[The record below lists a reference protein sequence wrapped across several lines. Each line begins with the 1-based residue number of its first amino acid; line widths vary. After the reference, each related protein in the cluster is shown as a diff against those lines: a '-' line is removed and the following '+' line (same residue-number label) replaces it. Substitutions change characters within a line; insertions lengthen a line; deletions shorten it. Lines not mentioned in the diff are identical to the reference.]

1 MEASRTPALVSRPAF
16 ADVALDVPLRA
27 GDRVFTFA
35 IPEPWQDQVTPGIA
49 VRVPFG
55 QRNAVGFVVT
65 VADQAARR
73 VRAIA
78 AIESR
83 IPPLPA
89 DLVSL
94 ARWMADYY
102 VCSVGEAIA
111 AMLPPLAAALSKKPP
126 GPIQIVRGDGAS
138 SALSDT
144 GVVAQLNAGKQVV
157 AVVGEAAR
165 FEAYAQ
171 ALQWALDRQTD
182 VIVLV
187 PEVAQAERMLEW
199 ILRRTAVPAVLL
211 AGDIPPRSRWEI
223 WRQIASGAVR
233 VVVGT
238 RSAVFAPLPRL
249 GLVIVDHEED
259 SSYKEEREPR
269 YHVRRVAEE
278 RSRLRQVPV
287 IFGTPAPSLEMV
299 AGMQRGEVATVALP
313 ERARPLVAIS
323 DVRSE
328 AGPLGGLFG
337 RRLFQALVQ
346 TLPRGRAIIFV
357 PHRGYA
363 DFLLCHECGTV
374 PRCPRCGVALTYHR
388 EGGGASGNGARTP
401 DAHADLRCHLCGH
414 TEPVPTVCP
423 SCGGTQLRPHGVGT
437 ERVEQVARKLFRAA
451 PVHRLDAES
460 AATEAAQIRV
470 WQQFERRGGLLI
482 GTQLLIQGVGQVRA
496 AVVGAVGVDAILH
509 LPDFRAAER
518 LHQVLVRLSRLA
530 EKEMIIQTFAPSH
543 PVFTALAS
551 GDTTR
556 FYRTELAARE
566 QFGYPPSRPLINLI
580 LTADRD
586 EAVREAAM
594 RLAGALAPFGE
605 VLGPSPAPI
614 ARRRD
619 RYRWQIL
626 VKGLLE
632 SDGRRALATLLA
644 QWKLPRAV
652 KLTIDVDPV
661 DLL

>member
-1 MEASRTPALVSRPAF
+1 METSRPFAIVSRPAF
-16 ADVALDVPLRA
+16 ADVALNVPLRA
-27 GDRVFTFA
+27 GDRAFTFA
-35 IPEPWQDQVTPGIA
+35 IPEPLQGQVTPGIA

-55 QRNAVGFVVT
+55 QRTAVGFVVT
-65 VADQAARR
+65 VADQTARR

-94 ARWMADYY
+94 AMWMADYY

-126 GPIQIVRGDGAS
+126 GPIQIVRGEGAS
-138 SALSDT
+138 PALSDT
-144 GVVAQLNAGKQVV
+144 GVLAQLNGGKQLG

-187 PEVAQAERMLEW
+187 PEVAQAERLLDW
-199 ILRRTAVPAVLL
+199 ITRRTAVPAILL

-259 SSYKEEREPR
+259 ASYKEEREPR

-287 IFGTPAPSLEMV
+287 IFGTPAPSLELV
-299 AGMQRGEVATVALP
+299 AGIQRGEVFSVTLP

-337 RRLFQALVQ
+337 RRLFQALAQ

-374 PRCPRCGVALTYHR
+374 PRCPRCGVALTFHR
-388 EGGGASGNGARTP
+388 EDGGASGDRGRTP

-437 ERVEQVARKLFRAA
+437 ERVEQVARKLFRAV

-580 LTADRD
+580 LTADQD
-586 EAVREAAM
+586 ESAREAAM
-594 RLAGALAPFGE
+594 KLADALASFGE

-614 ARRRD
+614 ARRRG

-626 VKGLLE
+626 VKGLAE
-632 SDGRRALATLLA
+632 SERRRALATLLA
-644 QWKLPRAV
+644 RWKLPRAV

>member
-1 MEASRTPALVSRPAF
+1 MEASRTPALIARPAF
-16 ADVALDVPLRA
+16 ADVALNVPLRA

-35 IPEPWQDQVTPGIA
+35 IPEPWVGEVTPGVA

-55 QRNAVGFVVT
+55 RRRAVGFVVT
-65 VADQAARR
+65 LADQSARS
-73 VRAIA
+73 VRTIA

-94 ARWMADYY
+94 AMWMADYY

-111 AMLPPLAAALSKKPP
+111 TMVPPVADALSTKPA
-126 GPIQIVRGDGAS
+126 GPIRIVRGEGTS
-138 SALSDT
+138 PALSDT
-144 GVVAQLNAGKQVV
+144 GVVERLDAGKQLV
-157 AVVGEAAR
+157 AVVGEGAR

-171 ALQWALDRQTD
+171 SLQWALDRQTD

-187 PEVAQAERMLEW
+187 PEVAQAERLLEW
-199 ILRRTAVPAVLL
+199 ITRRTAAPAVLL

-238 RSAVFAPLPRL
+238 RSAIFAPLPRL
-249 GLVIVDHEED
+249 GLLIVDHEED

-287 IFGTPAPSLEMV
+287 IYGTPAPSLEVV
-299 AGMQRGEVATVALP
+299 AGIHRGEVSSITLL

-323 DVRSE
+323 DVRAE

-337 RRLFQALVQ
+337 RRLFQGLAQ
-346 TLPRGRAIIFV
+346 ALPRDRAIIFV

-363 DFLLCHECGTV
+363 DFLLCHECGSV

-388 EGGGASGNGARTP
+388 EGVGASGNRGRIPAAR
-401 DAHADLRCHLCGH
+401 ADLRCHLCGH
-414 TEPVPTVCP
+414 TESVPSVCP
-423 SCGGTQLRPHGVGT
+423 SCGGTQLRPHGIGT

-460 AATEAAQIRV
+460 APTEATQIRV

-482 GTQLLIQGVGQVRA
+482 GTQLLIKGVGHVRA
-496 AVVGAVGVDAILH
+496 ALVGAVGVDAVLH

-518 LHQVLVRLSRLA
+518 LHQVLVRLTRLA

-543 PVFTALAS
+543 PVFTSLVS
-551 GDTTR
+551 GDAAQ

-566 QFGYPPSRPLINLI
+566 QFGYPPSRPLVNLI
-580 LTADRD
+580 LAADQD
-586 EAVREAAM
+586 DAAREAAM
-594 RLAGALAPFGE
+594 RLADALAPFGE

-614 ARRRD
+614 ARRRG

-626 VKGLLE
+626 VKGLSE

-644 QWKLPRAV
+644 QWKLPRAM
-652 KLTIDVDPV
+652 KLTVDVDPV

>member
-1 MEASRTPALVSRPAF
+1 METSRTPALVSRPAF
-16 ADVALDVPLRA
+16 ADVALHVPLRA

-35 IPEPWQDQVTPGIA
+35 IPEPWQGQVTPGIA

-55 QRNAVGFVVT
+55 RQNAVGFVVT
-65 VADQAARR
+65 LADHAARR

-94 ARWMADYY
+94 ATWMADYY

-111 AMLPPLAAALSKKPP
+111 AMLPPLAAALSAKPAE
-126 GPIQIVRGDGAS
+126 PIRVRRGEGAPP
-138 SALSDT
+138 AAPDT

-187 PEVAQAERMLEW
+187 PEVAQAERLLEW
-199 ILRRTAVPAVLL
+199 ILRRTVVPAVLL

-238 RSAVFAPLPRL
+238 RSAVFAPMPRL
-249 GLVIVDHEED
+249 GLLIVDHEED

-269 YHVRRVAEE
+269 YHVRRVAQE
-278 RSRLRQVPV
+278 RSRLQQVPV
-287 IFGTPAPSLEMV
+287 IYGTPAPSLEVV
-299 AGMQRGEVATVALP
+299 AATQRGEISTITLL
-313 ERARPLVAIS
+313 ERTRPLVAIS
-323 DVRSE
+323 DVRAQ

-337 RRLFQALVQ
+337 RRLFQALAQ

-363 DFLLCHECGTV
+363 DFLLCHECGAV
-374 PRCPRCGVALTYHR
+374 PRCPRCGVALTYHL
-388 EGGGASGNGARTP
+388 ESAGASGDRVRTP
-401 DAHADLRCHLCGH
+401 AAHADLRCHLCGH

-423 SCGGTQLRPHGVGT
+423 SCGGTQLRPHGLGT
-437 ERVEQVARKLFRAA
+437 ERVEQVARKLFRAT

-460 AATEAAQIRV
+460 APNEVAQIRV

-482 GTQLLIQGVGQVRA
+482 GTQLLIKGVGQIRA
-496 AVVGAVGVDAILH
+496 PVVGAVGVDAVLH

-543 PVFTALAS
+543 PVFTALVS
-551 GDTTR
+551 GDATR
-556 FYRTELAARE
+556 FYRAELAARE

-594 RLAGALAPFGE
+594 RFAGALAPFGE

-614 ARRRD
+614 ARRRG

-626 VKGLLE
+626 VKGLPE